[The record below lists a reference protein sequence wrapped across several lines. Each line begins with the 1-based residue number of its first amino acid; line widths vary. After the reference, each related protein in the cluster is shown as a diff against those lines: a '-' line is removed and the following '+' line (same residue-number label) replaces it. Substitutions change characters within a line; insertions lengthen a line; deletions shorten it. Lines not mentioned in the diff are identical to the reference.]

1 MGVTQFHPAVEAWF
15 AGQFTAPSP
24 VQAQAWPAI
33 KSGTHTLLAAPTGSG
48 KTLAAFLAIIDDL
61 VRESL
66 RAGLADETRVLYV
79 SPLKALSNDIQKNLQ
94 VPLSGIRDQL
104 LTQGL
109 PDAPIRAWV
118 RTGDTPASERTRMRK
133 RPPHILVTTPESL
146 YILLTSESGRDM
158 LSTVRTVILDEIH
171 AVAGNKRGA
180 HLSLSLQRLEALCPQ
195 PLNRVGISA
204 TQKPIETMAAFLT
217 GSAAN
222 PCTIVDTGHQRAR
235 DLQLEVPGSPLEA
248 IMANE
253 VWAET
258 YDRLAELIAAH
269 RTTLIFVNTRRL
281 AERAARHLAERIGE
295 DLVTSHHGSL
305 ARKHRLRAEERLK
318 AGELKAL
325 VATASLELGIDIG
338 DVDLVCQ
345 LGSPRTIATLVQRV
359 GRSGHGL
366 DRLPKGRL
374 FPLSRD
380 DLVECTALLSAV
392 EAQQLDRIAVPANA
406 LDVLAQQIVAEVSNG
421 EWDVEALFNAFGRAY
436 PYRTL
441 TMGQF
446 RQVIQML
453 ARGFAT
459 QRGRRGAYL
468 HFDSVN
474 NKLRPRRAA
483 RLTAITNGGAI
494 PDQFDYDVVL
504 IPDEL
509 PVGTLNEDFAFE
521 SLPGDIFQLGN
532 TSYRI
537 ARVETGRVYVEDAQ
551 GQPPNIPFW
560 FGEAPGRSDEL
571 SRAVS
576 DLRQRIADSLEAHG
590 APATLD
596 WLVDELGLP
605 RAAAEQLLE
614 YLGTARAALGV
625 LPTQDRIVLERFF
638 DEGGDTHLV
647 VHSSFGSRLN
657 RAWGLALRKRFCRR
671 FNFELQAAA
680 LEDTIVLSLGA
691 THSFVL
697 EEVISYLSSS
707 TVRDVLTQA
716 LLAAPMFPTHWRWN
730 ATTALA
736 VKRFRN
742 GKKTPPQFQ
751 RNDAEDLMAVV
762 FPDQLACA
770 ENLAGEREIPEHPL
784 VQQTI
789 NDCLHGLMDVEGLE
803 RLLQRLEK
811 GELEVVCCEL
821 TTPSPLAQ
829 EVLSARPYAFLD
841 DAPAEERRTLAV
853 QSRRYLSVEQASE
866 LGRLDSEAI
875 ARVRAEAWPAPRD
888 ADELHDGLVMLGF
901 MTAEEMERDKQWL
914 RWTAELKADGRATM
928 VRIPGGAALWVS
940 MERLPEVL
948 AARPQVVLSPAI
960 EVEPADLDGT
970 DALCELVRSRLEG
983 LGPVTAAA
991 LAQPLAVTATD
1002 MEFALRSLESEGFAM
1017 QGEFTGAGGTEWC
1030 ERGLLARI
1038 HRYTLKRLR
1047 SEIEPVSIGDYM
1059 RFLFSWQGLG
1069 QERRA
1074 GPESL
1079 AAVIEQ
1085 LQGVAVQASAWE
1097 QHVLPARIADYSGLL
1112 MDQLCASGSVVWRKV
1127 PGALERLA
1135 RAPQGLV
1142 ARTPMALFPR
1152 GDLVYWQN
1160 LAAASEPLALSPL
1173 GARVHD
1179 LLVARGAQFFVDLVT
1194 GSGALRVQVEE
1205 ALAELVSAGLVTA
1218 DGFAGLRALITPGSK
1233 RAGFAPR
1240 GRRRRRGPSFDHAGR
1255 WSLTYDPNTPADPE
1269 QRGAAVQHVAA
1280 VLLRRYGVVVRRVLE
1295 RESALPPWRELL
1307 QVFRRLEATG
1317 LIRGGRFVNGVSGEQ
1332 FALPEALEQLRKIR
1346 RRQERGDWLVL
1357 SAADPFNLAG
1367 ILTPGSRVPAV
1378 ASHRIVFKDGWPLA
1392 ALGAGDVMW
1401 LGNVDPADQWH
1412 ARNVLLKGQRGAE
1425 YLGRRSTAKPRGR
1438 LDVQ

>member
-1 MGVTQFHPAVEAWF
+1 MTLAVFHPAVQGWF
-15 AGQFTAPSP
+15 DDHFDAPSP
-24 VQAQAWPAI
+24 VQHRAWPAI
-33 KSGTHTLLAAPTGSG
+33 RSGAHTLLAAPTGSG
-48 KTLAAFLAIIDDL
+48 KTLAAFLSIIDDL

-66 RAGLADETRVLYV
+66 EQGLADETRVLYV
-79 SPLKALSNDIQKNLQ
+79 SPLKALSNDIQKNLET
-94 VPLSGIRDQL
+94 PLTGIREQL
-104 LTQGL
+104 LMRGL
-109 PDAPIRAWV
+109 PDVPIRAWV
-118 RTGDTPASERTRMRK
+118 RTGDTPQSERARMRK

-146 YILLTSESGRDM
+146 YILLTSESGRGM
-158 LSTVRTVILDEIH
+158 LSTVQTVIVDEIH

-180 HLSLSLQRLEALCPQ
+180 HLALSLERLAALCAQ
-195 PLNRVGISA
+195 PLSRVGISA
-204 TQKPIETMAAFLT
+204 TQEPIESMAAFLT
-217 GSAAN
+217 GSPTAR
-222 PCTIVDTGHQRAR
+222 CTIVNTGHQRRR
-235 DLQLEVPGSPLEA
+235 DLALEVPDSPLES

-253 VWAET
+253 VWSEV
-258 YDRLAELIAAH
+258 YDRLADLVAEH

-305 ARKHRLRAEERLK
+305 ARKHRLKAEERLK

-345 LGSPRTIATLVQRV
+345 LGSPRGIATLVQRV

-366 DRLPKGRL
+366 DRLPTGRL
-374 FPLSRD
+374 FPLTRD
-380 DLVECTALLSAV
+380 DLVECTALLRSVAV
-392 EAQQLDRIAVPANA
+392 KQLDRITVPPGP
-406 LDVLAQQIVAEVSNG
+406 LDVLAQQLVAEVSNG
-421 EWDVEALFNAFGRAY
+421 EWDVQALYDVCRRAY
-436 PYRTL
+436 PYRQL
-441 TMGQF
+441 TAEKF
-446 RQVIQML
+446 RQVIDML

-474 NKLRPRRAA
+474 NKLRPRRSA

-537 ARVETGRVYVEDAQ
+537 ARVEPARVYVHDAQ

-576 DLRQRIADSLEAHG
+576 DLRQRIDERLAQTDA
-590 APATLD
+590 AQTLH
-596 WLVDELGLP
+596 WLIDEWALP
-605 RAAAEQLLE
+605 RSAAEQLLD

-625 LPTQDRIVLERFF
+625 LPTQKRIVLERFF

-647 VHSSFGSRLN
+647 VHSPYGSRLN

-680 LEDTIVLSLGA
+680 LEDTIVLSLGP

-697 EEVISYLSSS
+697 QEVVGYLSSA

-742 GKKTPPQFQ
+742 GKKTPPVFQ

-770 ENLAGEREIPEHPL
+770 ENLAGEREIPDHPL

-789 NDCLHGLMDVEGLE
+789 DDCLHGLMDVAGLE
-803 RLLQRLEK
+803 RLLADLEQ
-811 GELEVVCCEL
+811 GEIEVVCCEL

-853 QSRRYLSVEQASE
+853 QSRRYMSVEQAGE
-866 LGRLDSEAI
+866 LGRLDAQAI

-888 ADELHDGLVMLGF
+888 ADELHDGLVMVGF
-901 MTAEEMERDKQWL
+901 MTAQETAAAGTWESWL
-914 RWTAELKADGRATM
+914 AQLVADGRVTALA
-928 VRIPGGAALWVS
+928 VPGGERLWVS
-940 MERLPEVL
+940 MERLPEVAGALPAAGL
-948 AARPQVVLSPAI
+948 AAGLQPEQIGFDR
-960 EVEPADLDGT
+960 DT
-970 DALCELVRSRLEG
+970 ALRELVRSRLEG
-983 LGPVTAAA
+983 LGPVSAAA
-991 LAQPLAVTATD
+991 LRTPLAVSDTD
-1002 MEFALRSLESEGFAM
+1002 MNFALQSLEQEGFAM
-1017 QGEFTGAGGTEWC
+1017 QGKFTRREAGTEWC

-1047 SEIEPVSIGDYM
+1047 SEIEPVALGDYL

-1069 QERRA
+1069 AERRA
-1074 GPESL
+1074 GLESL
-1079 AAVIEQ
+1079 TAVIDQ
-1085 LQGVAVQASAWE
+1085 LQGLPVQAAAWE
-1097 QHVLPARIADYSGLL
+1097 QHVLPARIADYSPLL
-1112 MDQLCASGSVVWRKV
+1112 MDQLCAMGGVVWRKV

-1142 ARTPMALFPR
+1142 ARTAMALFPR
-1152 GDLVYWQN
+1152 TDLPHWQS
-1160 LAAASEPLALSPL
+1160 LAKAREPLALSPL
-1173 GARVHD
+1173 AERVAD
-1179 LLVARGAQFFVDLVT
+1179 QLAQRGAQFFVDLVT
-1194 GSGALRVQVEE
+1194 GSGALRVQVEQ
-1205 ALAELVSAGLVTA
+1205 ALAELVAAGLVTA
-1218 DGFAGLRALITPGSK
+1218 DGFAGLRVLITPGSK
-1233 RAGFAPR
+1233 RAGFGHR
-1240 GRRRRRGPSFDHAGR
+1240 RRRRRGPSFDSAGR
-1255 WSLTYDPNTPADPE
+1255 WSLVNDPE
-1269 QRGAAVQHVAA
+1269 SSADQQGRHDAVQHVAE
-1280 VLLRRYGVVVRRVLE
+1280 VLLRRYGVVVRRALA

-1307 QVFRRLEATG
+1307 QVFRRLEAQG

-1332 FALPEALEQLRKIR
+1332 FALPEALEHLRKTR
-1346 RRQERGDWLVL
+1346 RRQDRGDWVVL

-1367 ILTPGSRVPAV
+1367 VLTGSARVPAV
-1378 ASHRIVFKDGWPLA
+1378 TSHRIVCKDGWPVA
-1392 ALGAGDVMW
+1392 CLGAGDVTW
-1401 LGNVDPADQWH
+1401 LGKVEPADQWQ
-1412 ARNVLLKGQRGAE
+1412 ARNLLLKGERGAA
-1425 YLGRRSTAKPRGR
+1425 YLGRRSGTTARGR
-1438 LDVQ
+1438 FDVQ

>member
-1 MGVTQFHPAVEAWF
+1 MTAPLFHPAVAAWF
-15 AGQFTAPSP
+15 DDQFDAPSP
-24 VQAQAWPAI
+24 VQARAWPAI
-33 KSGTHTLLAAPTGSG
+33 RGGNHTLLAAPTGSG
-48 KTLAAFLAIIDDL
+48 KTLAAFLSIIDDL

-66 RAGLADETRVLYV
+66 AQGLADETRVLYV
-79 SPLKALSNDIQKNLQ
+79 SPLKALSNDIQKNLET
-94 VPLSGIRDQL
+94 PLAGIRDQL
-104 LTQGL
+104 LTRGL

-118 RTGDTPASERTRMRK
+118 RTGDTPQSERARMRK

-146 YILLTSESGRDM
+146 YILLTSDSGRAM

-180 HLSLSLQRLEALCPQ
+180 HLALSLERLAALCERPF
-195 PLNRVGISA
+195 NRVGISA
-204 TQKPIETMAAFLT
+204 TQEPIESMAAFLT
-217 GSAAN
+217 GSEAS
-222 PCTIVDTGHQRAR
+222 PCTIVDTGHQRER
-235 DLQLEVPGSPLEA
+235 DLALEVPKSPLEA

-253 VWAET
+253 VWSET
-258 YDRLAELIAAH
+258 YDRLASLIAEH

-281 AERAARHLAERIGE
+281 AERVARHLAERIGE
-295 DLVTSHHGSL
+295 DLVTAHHGSL

-345 LGSPRTIATLVQRV
+345 LGSPRGIATLVQRV

-374 FPLSRD
+374 FPLTRD
-380 DLVECTALLSAV
+380 DLMECTALLNAV
-392 EAQQLDRIAVPANA
+392 AAQQLDRVTVPESP

-421 EWDVEALFNAFGRAY
+421 EWEVAALLEAFRAAY
-436 PYRTL
+436 PYRNLSEQT
-441 TMGQF
+441 F
-446 RQVIQML
+446 RQVIDML

-474 NKLRPRRAA
+474 DKLRPRRAA

-504 IPDEL
+504 VPDEFS
-509 PVGTLNEDFAFE
+509 VGTLNEDFAFE
-521 SLPGDIFQLGN
+521 SMPGDIFQLGN

-537 ARVETGRVYVEDAQ
+537 VKVETGRVYVQDAQ

-576 DLRQRIADSLEAHG
+576 ELRQRVADGLGTNGVAG
-590 APATLD
+590 TLD
-596 WLVDELGLP
+596 WLTKDMALP
-605 RAAAEQLLE
+605 AAAAEQLLE
-614 YLGTARAALGV
+614 YLATARAALGV
-625 LPTQDRIVLERFF
+625 LPTQERIVLERFF

-647 VHSSFGSRLN
+647 VHSPYGSRIN

-691 THSFVL
+691 THSFIL
-697 EEVISYLSSS
+697 SEVMSYLSST

-770 ENLAGEREIPEHPL
+770 ENLAGEREIPDHPL
-784 VQQTI
+784 VRQTI
-789 NDCLHGLMDVEGLE
+789 DDCLHDLMDIAGLE
-803 RLLQRLEK
+803 RLLRQLEQ
-811 GELEVVCCEL
+811 GEIEVVCCEL

-829 EVLSARPYAFLD
+829 EVLNARPYAFLD

-853 QSRRYLSVEQASE
+853 QTRRYMSVEQAGE

-875 ARVRAEAWPAPRD
+875 ARVRAEAWPQPRD
-888 ADELHDGLVMLGF
+888 PDELHDGLVMVGF
-901 MTAEEMERDKQWL
+901 MTGEEITPSNQWRAWL
-914 RWTAELKADGRATM
+914 EQLTAEGRVTSAQ
-928 VRIPGGAALWVS
+928 VSGGSELWVS
-940 MERLPEVL
+940 MERLPEL
-948 AARPQVVLSPAI
+948 KAALPKARFAATAPVANATWD
-960 EVEPADLDGT
+960 ADT
-970 DALCELVRSRLEG
+970 ALRELVRSRLEG
-983 LGPVTAAA
+983 LGPVTADTLAA
-991 LAQPLAVTATD
+991 PLAVSGTA
-1002 MEFALRSLESEGFAM
+1002 MNFALQSLEAEGFAM
-1017 QGEFTGAGGTEWC
+1017 QGQFTPGNPGTEWC

-1047 SEIEPVSIGDYM
+1047 SEIEPVAIGDYM

-1069 QERRA
+1069 RERRA

-1079 AAVIEQ
+1079 AAVIDQ
-1085 LQGVAVQASAWE
+1085 LQGFPIQATAWE
-1097 QHVLPARIADYSGLL
+1097 RHVLPARIADYSPLL
-1112 MDQLCASGSVVWRKV
+1112 MDQLCATGAVVWRKV

-1135 RAPQGLV
+1135 RAPQGLI
-1142 ARTPMALFPR
+1142 ARTTLALFPR
-1152 GDLVYWQN
+1152 RDLVHWQN
-1160 LAAASEPLALSPL
+1160 LAKEREPLQLSPL
-1173 GARVHD
+1173 AARVAEQ
-1179 LLVARGAQFFVDLVT
+1179 LAQGGAQFFVDLVT

-1205 ALAELVSAGLVTA
+1205 ALAELVANGMVTA

-1233 RAGFAPR
+1233 RRGFGTR
-1240 GRRRRRGPSFDHAGR
+1240 GRRRRGPSFDSAGR
-1255 WSLTYDPNTPADPE
+1255 WSLVNDPTAAAELE
-1269 QRGAAVQHVAA
+1269 QRRDAVEHVAQ
-1280 VLLRRYGVVVRRVLE
+1280 VLLDRYGVVVRRVLE
-1295 RESALPPWRELL
+1295 RETALPPWRELL
-1307 QVFRRLEATG
+1307 QVFRRLEAQG
-1317 LIRGGRFVNGVSGEQ
+1317 LIRGGRFVNGLSGEQ
-1332 FALPEALEQLRKIR
+1332 FALPEALAHLRKTR
-1346 RRQERGDWLVL
+1346 RRQERGDWVLL
-1357 SAADPFNLAG
+1357 SAADPFNLVG
-1367 ILTPGSRVPAV
+1367 ILTAGARVPAV
-1378 ASHRIVFKDGWPLA
+1378 ASHLIVFKDGWPVA
-1392 ALGAGDVMW
+1392 CKGAGDVVW
-1401 LGNVDPADQWH
+1401 LGPVDPADEWQ
-1412 ARNVLLKGQRGAE
+1412 ARNILLRGERGAG
-1425 YLGRRSTAKPRGR
+1425 YLGRQPGGR
-1438 LDVQ
+1438 AGGVVDVQ